1 MSSRFGSLWER
12 FISSILRAKKWLF
25 ASPSRSV
32 FIGLTAGVLITAIF
46 WLSSTAAGPAIKQ
59 EGASSQS
66 EPAPSDDAANE
77 GDSDT
82 KTMPPLLGLRV
93 GEFEEKLLSLGV
105 DQWNTVDVD
114 SDQPAGVVVDTEP
127 GPGEQFSLS
136 ALNDGVLLKISKG
149 KPNEQ
154 DTVEDQAQTVEVELE
169 PGTGA
174 TGQTTMPDLIGLTK
188 QQASSALGD
197 VGIRTYSIKEVP
209 SSKPFGTVILQ
220 SHSQGTVL
228 DLVLFNRKFDPNQA
242 NGNHI
247 EFSLSTGYDQAPSS
261 TRITSEDSTI
271 AWGPPTARASWGFY
285 SPSVKDGILTI
296 RVDVNFD
303 KTSKINLEPAVA
315 YATIN
320 GKLRVGFLDSVPR
333 SVDGPAGKWI
343 APINFQMKISNLGIN
358 EPETATLRFRVT
370 DGSETYIET
379 LRFTFGTWK

>member
-1 MSSRFGSLWER
+1 M
-12 FISSILRAKKWLF
+12 
-25 ASPSRSV
+25 
-32 FIGLTAGVLITAIF
+32 
-46 WLSSTAAGPAIKQ
+46 
-59 EGASSQS
+59 
-66 EPAPSDDAANE
+66 
-77 GDSDT
+77 
-82 KTMPPLLGLRV
+82 

-105 DQWNTVDVD
+105 DQWNTVEVD

-136 ALNDGVLLKISKG
+136 ALGDGVLLKISKG
-149 KPNEQ
+149 KPNKQ
-154 DTVEDQAQTVEVELE
+154 DTVDVQAETIEVELE

-174 TGQTTMPDLIGLTK
+174 TGQAEMPNLIGLTK

-209 SSKPFGTVILQ
+209 SSKPFGTVVLQ
-220 SHSQGTVL
+220 SHAQGTLL
-228 DLVLFNRKFDPNQA
+228 DLVLFNRKFDPNQT

-261 TRITSEDSTI
+261 TRITSEDSTFI
-271 AWGPPTARASWGFY
+271 WGPPTSRASWGFY

-370 DGSETYIET
+370 EGSETYIET
-379 LRFTFGTWK
+379 LRFDFGTWK